1 MQNIRGSHNGAV
13 PSLRESNVV
22 VGDVESFS
30 KESKIVGEIAF
41 SVLNGQK
48 PQGIPIAKGAT
59 DYMFDWR
66 ALRPWGIK
74 DSDLPAGSVVLNRQ
88 PSLESRGF
96 PGAGDTYLLSTAAAI
111 LVGGEPWHYIAA
123 SARLRLLKGKC
134 SSFDVPVAGA
144 PLIQADDRSFL
155 RCGKLSFSF
164 LPNMGT

>member
-13 PSLRESNVV
+13 PSLRESRLP
-22 VGDVESFS
+22 S
-30 KESKIVGEIAF
+30 AF
-41 SVLNGQK
+41 STGKIRKAFLSQR
-48 PQGIPIAKGAT
+48 GAI

-66 ALRPWGIK
+66 ALHSWGIK
-74 DSDLPAGSVVLNRQ
+74 DSDLPAGSVVLNRK

>member
-66 ALRPWGIK
+66 ALHPWGIK
-74 DSDLPAGSVVLNRQ
+74 DSDLLAGSVVLNRQ
-88 PSLESRGF
+88 PRLESRGF

-111 LVGGEPWHYIAA
+111 LVGGGPWHYIAA